1 MSNRAIASRR
11 NFLELALGTGA
22 AVAAGTS
29 EGWAQRPWPN
39 RSAKIIVPFAAGGA
53 TDLVARPW
61 ADALGKAFNQQFVIE
76 NRGGAQGL
84 IGAEAAYR
92 SPPDGYTFYFSSNS
106 TIVFQP
112 LLRKVNYD
120 SNQFVPVARMGDSI
134 SGYVVHPKHGF
145 KTLQDLIDYAK
156 ANPGKLTF
164 GTAGPGTTI
173 HMRYE
178 MLRYKTG
185 IDILNV
191 PYRGGAEV
199 LVDLLAGV
207 IDITNEGSSLPHAK
221 AGKLTLLNVNHFER
235 FAEFPDVPT
244 LSECGIKDADVP
256 VWFALYAPPGTPN
269 DIVEK
274 VNAKANEISQ
284 TPEMK
289 AILQAVSAV
298 PIVQNLPDLR
308 RHWEADIKS
317 ISELIKAANIKI
329 E

>member
-1 MSNRAIASRR
+1 MNWSFPIAKVKGIEIRVHFTFALVLLWAAFDWGVSRG
-11 NFLELALGTGA
+11 LGLTGA
-22 AVAAGTS
+22 LYGVAFVSLLFLCVTLHELGHS
-29 EGWAQRPWPN
+29 
-39 RSAKIIVPFAAGGA
+39 
-53 TDLVARPW
+53 LVARHYGVKVRDITLLPIGGVARLEGELTRPMQEFW
-61 ADALGKAFNQQFVIE
+61 MALAGPAVNVALAVIL
-76 NRGGAQGL
+76 GAVTL
-84 IGAEAAYR
+84 
-92 SPPDGYTFYFSSNS
+92 
-106 TIVFQP
+106 P
-112 LLRKVNYD
+112 LLGWRALDGLSLLLSRLNE
-120 SNQFVPVARMGDSI
+120 
-134 SGYVVHPKHGF
+134 
-145 KTLQDLIDYAK
+145 
-156 ANPGKLTF
+156 F
-164 GTAGPGTTI
+164 GLE
-173 HMRYE
+173 R
-178 MLRYKTG
+178 L
-185 IDILNV
+185 
-191 PYRGGAEV
+191 

-256 VWFALYAPPGTPN
+256 VWFALYAPPGMPN

-298 PIVQNLPDLR
+298 PIAQNLPDLR

-329 E
+329 D